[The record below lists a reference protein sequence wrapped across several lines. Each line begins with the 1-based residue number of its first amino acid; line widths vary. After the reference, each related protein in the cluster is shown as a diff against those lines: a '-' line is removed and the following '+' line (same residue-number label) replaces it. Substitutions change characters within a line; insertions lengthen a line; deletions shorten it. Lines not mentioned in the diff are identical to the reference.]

1 MKTLVYDCYGA
12 HYNGEHRR
20 PAEVFKELGIVPLSW
35 DAEPIFERVTIT
47 TDSDYERLP
56 KYIRELPEYT
66 REY

>member
-1 MKTLVYDCYGA
+1 MKTLIYDCYVA
-12 HYNGEHRR
+12 HYSGEHRR

-35 DAEPIFERVTIT
+35 EAEPIFERVTIT